1 MYNTT
6 GLQRYREADFSSM
19 TQEKMIVML
28 YEKTVC
34 DLREAAAAAAGG
46 GRLEMT
52 RKLNHA
58 MRIITELRA
67 ALDHSVGGD
76 IARNL
81 DSIYEFTFHE
91 CLQMIGDQE
100 TGHARSAIEVL
111 EPLLDAWRRIPAGTG
126 QKAARDLVQ
135 SHGDHQA
142 GPETASGPGGSRS
155 ASGNSPV
162 TKPVEKEPAHS
173 TQGILSVS
181 A

>member
-1 MYNTT
+1 MYNNM

-19 TQEKMIVML
+19 TQEKMIVLL
-28 YEKTVC
+28 YEKTVS
-34 DLREAAAAAAGG
+34 DLQEAVAAADDG

-67 ALDHSVGGD
+67 ALDHSIGGD

-81 DSIYEFTFHE
+81 DSIYDFIFHE
-91 CLQMIGDQE
+91 CLQMIADQE
-100 TGHARSAIEVL
+100 SRHARSAIEVL

-126 QKAARDLVQ
+126 QKAARDRIQ
-135 SHGDHQA
+135 SSADAQG
-142 GPETASGPGGSRS
+142 GPETASGPGGNRS
-155 ASGNSPV
+155 ANGTHS

-173 TQGILSVS
+173 NQGILSVS